1 MAVGQGSGEP
11 MPHSEGGWLRHI
23 YTGQQGELGATA
35 ECPVEAEDHAGGDE
49 QHGSQRLIPSFEDKE
64 TIMEATFKRQTHQ
77 RVYHSCCITTSIHA
91 NTHIFAY

>member
-35 ECPVEAEDHAGGDE
+35 ECPVEAEDHAGGHE
-49 QHGSQRLIPSFEDKE
+49 QHGSQRLIP
-64 TIMEATFKRQTHQ
+64 KRQL
-77 RVYHSCCITTSIHA
+77 RKLLSKDKRIKEYITPA
-91 NTHIFAY
+91 A